1 MLLPVSN
8 SLIWLQNNI
17 YTYITEFHYFDEQP
31 QELFE
36 LSKADQEQVK
46 TI

>member
-1 MLLPVSN
+1 MPMN
-8 SLIWLQNNI
+8 S
-17 YTYITEFHYFDEQP
+17 ITSMNTHKK